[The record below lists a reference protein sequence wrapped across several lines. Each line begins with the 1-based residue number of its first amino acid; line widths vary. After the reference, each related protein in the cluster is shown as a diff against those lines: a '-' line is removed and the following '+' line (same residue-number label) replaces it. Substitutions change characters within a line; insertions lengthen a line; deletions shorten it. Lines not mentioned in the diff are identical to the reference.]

1 MPEIAFQFTLDSS
14 PTKVFDA
21 LTDPRH
27 IAGWWTECT
36 SDQRAGGSARFE
48 FRNAGGTLDGYT
60 QVRIEQLVP
69 GKLVEWKCVDQDY
82 QGLSDWIGT
91 AIRFRLSPNVQ
102 GGTDVDFAH
111 LDWKNKEGSFDRCTD
126 GWRHVLKTSLK
137 NYLEK
142 GQGEPYRLHIEKE
155 AALRARK

>member
-1 MPEIAFQFTLDSS
+1 M
-14 PTKVFDA
+14 
-21 LTDPRH
+21 
-27 IAGWWTECT
+27 
-36 SDQRAGGSARFE
+36 
-48 FRNAGGTLDGYT
+48 
-60 QVRIEQLVP
+60 RIKQLVP

-82 QGLSDWIGT
+82 QGFKDWVGT
-91 AIRFRLSPNVQ
+91 TIRFRLSPNAQ
-102 GGTDVDFAH
+102 GGTDADFAH

-142 GQGEPYRLHIEKE
+142 GQGEPYLAHIGKE